1 VGVLLVKLR
10 NAKRERLDDS
20 VDLQVVSVRTNIL
33 AGRKRTR
40 ATQQV
45 TFELAGGQP
54 YIVKAFPSR
63 HRPVGRIVLMPI
75 EGSATA
81 ELYCPLDP
89 ERVRDVQ
96 FPAYADLPIDLQ
108 RVLDRSTLEGAAPS
122 ALSGV
127 SLYDDLSQ
135 IQRAGL
141 LNLFAKMDSF
151 GFDERHTVWSAVD
164 RLYRIRPDRIFADVD
179 VALRDRVKAE
189 VIEHRFREVSG
200 KLHSPPP
207 GFTFAGSFKTDD
219 RYGNLQL
226 SFFSSAQLKLRTTG
240 ELRPT
245 DEGETTPIRFKVDA
259 DIDDAA
265 GLGHTFQVLRNFVT
279 NGVTHPYDIHQI
291 LTFRQEVTPL
301 YDLA

>member
-1 VGVLLVKLR
+1 MGALQVKLR
-10 NAKRERLDDS
+10 NARRERLDDT
-20 VDLQVVSVRTNIL
+20 VDLHVVSVRTNIL
-33 AGRKRTR
+33 AARKRTR
-40 ATQQV
+40 ATQV
-45 TFELAGGQP
+45 IFNLAGGQP

-63 HRPVGRIVLMPI
+63 HRPVGRMVLMPI
-75 EGSATA
+75 EGSVTA
-81 ELYCPLDP
+81 ELYCPIDP
-89 ERVRDVQ
+89 EHVRDVQ
-96 FPAYADLPIDLQ
+96 FPEYVDLPAELQ
-108 RVLDRSTLEGAAPS
+108 DVLNRSTLEGATPS
-122 ALSGV
+122 TLSGAA
-127 SLYDDLSQ
+127 LYADLSQ

-151 GFDERHTVWSAVD
+151 GFDENHTVWSAVE
-164 RLYRIRPDRIFADVD
+164 RLYRIRPDRVFADVD

-189 VIEHRFREVSG
+189 MIEQRFREVSG

-207 GFTFAGSFKTDD
+207 GFVVAGSFKTDD

-226 SFFSSAQLKLRTTG
+226 SFFASEKAPLT
-240 ELRPT
+240 
-245 DEGETTPIRFKVDA
+245 FKVDA

-265 GLGHTFQVLRNFVT
+265 GLGHAFQVLRNFVT